1 VAKKVD
7 GNLATET
14 AEPEQK
20 KLTAKRSKIGMSLEA
35 ILIEATKQTA

>member
-7 GNLATET
+7 GNLATEA

-20 KLTAKRSKIGMSLEA
+20 KLAAKRSKISMLLEA